1 MIKKI
6 CIYVHIVR
14 ITPAK
19 LKKTEHN
26 TQDTQSYDHAENYHF
41 KFYALLNIKRLLLI
55 INCVCD

>member
-19 LKKTEHN
+19 LKKPN
-26 TQDTQSYDHAENYHF
+26 TTRKTREAMTMQKIIT
-41 KFYALLNIKRLLLI
+41 LNFTH
-55 INCVCD
+55 C